1 MLNKLKRWTFEVVG
15 WLVIAFVTFLVGY
28 AVVGCLAIVIDSMT
42 SVVVLMPCDT
52 EDSDNCYWDAEQQ
65 GNGEGKSFVVL
76 DGKVYYE

>member
-1 MLNKLKRWTFEVVG
+1 MGRIKSIAFEVGG

-65 GNGEGKSFVVL
+65 GNGVGKSFVVL